1 MDVSEQH
8 IMFYS
13 LIYLLLVSPSTLFY
27 SLIFYPILFYTIP
40 LYSILFYSILYI
52 LLILILFPSILFP
65 SILFPSILFYSLVFP
80 SFHKKISGRRI
91 PGIKAGA
98 GDDSRE
104 MKKRTDSREGL
115 GAGAVGM

>member
-8 IMFYS
+8 IMFHS
-13 LIYLLLVSPSTLFY
+13 LISFPY
-27 SLIFYPILFYTIP
+27 
-40 LYSILFYSILYI
+40 YSILFPYI
-52 LLILILFPSILFP
+52 QSPILFPSILFYSLYSIDSYSIP
-65 SILFPSILFYSLVFP
+65 FILLPYILSHSILLYSLVFP

-98 GDDSRE
+98 GDESRE

>member
-8 IMFYS
+8 IMFHS
-13 LIYLLLVSPSTLFY
+13 LISFPY
-27 SLIFYPILFYTIP
+27 
-40 LYSILFYSILYI
+40 YSILFPYI
-52 LLILILFPSILFP
+52 QSPILFPSILLYSLYSIDSYSIDSYSIPFILLP
-65 SILFPSILFYSLVFP
+65 YILSHSILLYSLVFP

-98 GDDSRE
+98 GDESRE

>member
-8 IMFYS
+8 IMFHS
-13 LIYLLLVSPSTLFY
+13 LISFPY
-27 SLIFYPILFYTIP
+27 
-40 LYSILFYSILYI
+40 YSILFPYI
-52 LLILILFPSILFP
+52 QSP
-65 SILFPSILFYSLVFP
+65 ILFPSILFYSLYSIDSYSIPFILLPYILSHSILLYSLVLP

-98 GDDSRE
+98 GDESRE